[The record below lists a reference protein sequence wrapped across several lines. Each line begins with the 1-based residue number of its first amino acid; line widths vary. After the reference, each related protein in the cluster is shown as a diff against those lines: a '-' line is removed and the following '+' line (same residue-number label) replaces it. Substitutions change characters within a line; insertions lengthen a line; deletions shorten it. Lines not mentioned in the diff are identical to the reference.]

1 MKVDIG
7 AESTFTKDDLE
18 FMILAISHYV
28 DHNQAY
34 KCVRLLKES
43 LERLTR
49 KPC

>member
-7 AESTFTKDDLE
+7 AENIFT
-18 FMILAISHYV
+18 LAISHYA
-28 DHNQAY
+28 DHKQAY

-43 LERLTR
+43 LELLKR